1 MKVTDSVKKETMNV
15 AGLTCIASAVMVLV
29 FVIIGKFNPPVLWG
43 ALLGCAVG
51 TANFFFLGLTVQKA
65 VDADSDTQAKT
76 MFHTSYMV
84 RNLLQAGFMVLGI
97 LSPWFNWVATI
108 LPIIFA
114 NLSVRV
120 LSAYNNRK
128 EQGES

>member
-1 MKVTDSVKKETMNV
+1 MKVTESVKKETLNV

-29 FVIIGKFNPPVLWG
+29 FVLIGKFSLPVLWG
-43 ALLGCAVG
+43 ALLGSAVG
-51 TANFFFLGLTVQKA
+51 IANFFFLGLTVQKA
-65 VDADSDTQAKT
+65 VDADSDTQAKN

-84 RNLLQAGFMVLGI
+84 RNLLQAGFMVIGI

-120 LSAYNNRK
+120 LSARNNQK
-128 EQGES
+128 ERRDS